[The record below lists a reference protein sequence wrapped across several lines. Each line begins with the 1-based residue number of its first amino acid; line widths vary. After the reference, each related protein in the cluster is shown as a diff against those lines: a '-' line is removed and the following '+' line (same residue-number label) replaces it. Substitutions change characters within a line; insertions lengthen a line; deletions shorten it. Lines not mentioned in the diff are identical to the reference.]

1 MPALSSVTASAPADY
16 SAVLNNDTLIT
27 FAYTGTN
34 NINRNA
40 VTFQAYLST
49 LSVGSIDLVVDVDTE
64 NVSEESLRLQLPT

>member
-1 MPALSSVTASAPADY
+1 MSVTDSAPADY
-16 SAVLNNDTLIT
+16 SAVLNSNTLIT
-27 FAYTGTN
+27 FNYTGTD

-64 NVSEESLRLQLPT
+64 NVSEESLRLQLPR